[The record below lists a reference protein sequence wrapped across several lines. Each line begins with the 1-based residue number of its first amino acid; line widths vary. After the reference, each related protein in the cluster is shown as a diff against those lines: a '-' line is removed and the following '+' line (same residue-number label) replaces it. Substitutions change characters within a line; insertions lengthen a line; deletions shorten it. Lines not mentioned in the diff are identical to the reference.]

1 MPSSS
6 VTDSTQKQFGA
17 AAADYITS
25 SYHASGPDLASLMA
39 VAHFTG
45 HERVLDVG
53 TGAGHTALAAARAAR
68 EVIGLDLTGEMVDS
82 ARSLAG
88 QRGQANV
95 TFQLGDALA
104 LPFPDASF
112 DAVTNRQS
120 THHYADPVRAVAETA
135 RVLKPGGQ
143 FLLIDTVSP
152 EDPALDT
159 FLNCFE
165 LLRDASH
172 VRDWRASEWM
182 RMLQAAG
189 FEAEVVERFTIPLDG
204 DDWTRRMRTPAT
216 KVAMIRELFADA
228 NPSQRAGFDLRET
241 PWGVTLPAA
250 LFRAVKL

>member
-1 MPSSS
+1 MPSNS
-6 VTDSTQKQFGA
+6 VTDSTQKQFGR

-25 SYHASGPDLASLMA
+25 SYHANGADLQSLLA
-39 VAHFTG
+39 AAQFQG

-53 TGAGHTALAAARAAR
+53 TGAGHTALAVARVTA
-68 EVIGLDLTGEMVDS
+68 EVIGLDLTAEMVAS
-82 ARSLAG
+82 ATSLGAE
-88 QRGQANV
+88 RGQANV

-120 THHYADPVRAVAETA
+120 THHYADPVQAVAEAA
-135 RVLKPGGQ
+135 RVLKPGAQ
-143 FLLIDTVSP
+143 FLLIDTISP

-159 FLNCFE
+159 FVNCFE

-189 FEAEVVERFTIPLDG
+189 FEAELIERFPIPLDG

-216 KVAMIRELFADA
+216 KVAMIRELFAEA
-228 NPSQRAGFDLRET
+228 NPSQRAGFELRDS
-241 PWGVTLPAA
+241 PWGLTLPAA
-250 LFRAVKL
+250 LFRAVKR